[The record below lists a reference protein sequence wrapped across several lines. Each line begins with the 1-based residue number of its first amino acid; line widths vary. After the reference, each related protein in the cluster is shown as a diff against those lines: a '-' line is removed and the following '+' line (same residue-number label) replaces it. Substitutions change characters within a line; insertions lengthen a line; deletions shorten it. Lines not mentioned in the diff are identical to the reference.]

1 MVRRNVF
8 CPCGASETKRGR
20 ALEKLTRAC
29 ASWSEFE
36 PRSSHGPW
44 SFRSFGLG
52 SWMGCSTWFPARL
65 LRVHPASTKPVL
77 NAPLWAVRYA
87 RIQCRGG
94 SRAGRGEKPFPLAGG
109 RLSLL
114 EKAGGLLFSLSE
126 KKKGEAPLKGASP
139 GDLREGGISSDS
151 RRALWCT
158 GTWDWGRPDDGRG
171 RGWS

>member
-8 CPCGASETKRGR
+8 FPCGASETKRGR

-29 ASWSEFE
+29 ASWSDFE

-52 SWMGCSTWFPARL
+52 SWMGCSTWFLARL
-65 LRVHPASTKPVL
+65 LRVHPKPVL
-77 NAPLWAVRYA
+77 RSGQFATRQSDVGAAPAPGAGKSLFRW
-87 RIQCRGG
+87 RGAFVAFG
-94 SRAGRGEKPFPLAGG
+94 KGRG
-109 RLSLL
+109 
-114 EKAGGLLFSLSE
+114 LFRLSE

>member
-44 SFRSFGLG
+44 SFRSFGFG
-52 SWMGCSTWFPARL
+52 SWTACLTWFPVRL

-94 SRAGRGEKPFPLAGG
+94 SPRRARGKAFSAAGG

-114 EKAGGLLFSLSE
+114 EKAGGLFRLSE